1 MYYIYWAIMNI
12 LTIFIFILII
22 ILSYAVYK
30 LMTKTTTNVSGFSDA
45 SKSLS
50 VPCAKFGSSQNYGY
64 SVWIYIDSWQN
75 TVPSA
80 NNDTNLKKNILT
92 RCVGTAAAFNLYLD
106 NAQNNLKLLM
116 SNNTKSCDIKNIK
129 LQKWVNITMSVYG
142 NTVDLY
148 LDGKLVRTCVL
159 TAIPI
164 QLKNEDTLYVGGAY
178 TKSTTACNGASDG
191 DLRGYISNVVYKSA
205 YFTPEEA
212 WNIYSAGYSGAG
224 MFDFVNRY
232 KLSFSV
238 IKDDQT
244 LGQVTI

>member
-1 MYYIYWAIMNI
+1 MNV
-12 LTIFIFILII
+12 LTIFIFILVI
-22 ILSYAVYK
+22 ILIYAVYK

-50 VPCAKFGSSQNYGY
+50 VPCSKFGANANYGY
-64 SVWIYIDSWQN
+64 SVWIYVDLWQN
-75 TVPSA
+75 TGT
-80 NNDTNLKKNILT
+80 DTVLKKNILT
-92 RCVGTAAAFNLYLD
+92 RCGTSAHVFNLYLD
-106 NAQNNLKLLM
+106 NAQNNLKLRM
-116 SNNTKSCDIKNIK
+116 SGNTKPCDIKNIK
-129 LQKWVNITMSVYG
+129 LQKWVNITMSVNG

-159 TAIPI
+159 TVIPTQAPTI
-164 QLKNEDTLYVGGAY
+164 NDTLFVGGAY
-178 TKSTTACNGASDG
+178 TISTTTCKGDSEG
-191 DLRGYISNVVYKSA
+191 DLRGYISNVVYKSD

-212 WNIYSAGYSGAG
+212 WDIYSAGYSGAG

-232 KLSFSV
+232 KLNFSV

>member
-1 MYYIYWAIMNI
+1 MNI
-12 LTIFIFILII
+12 LTIFIFILVV
-22 ILSYAVYK
+22 ILIYAVYK

-50 VPCAKFGSSQNYGY
+50 VPCAKFGANTNYGY
-64 SVWIYIDSWQN
+64 SVWIYVDSWI
-75 TVPSA
+75 TPSSE
-80 NNDTNLKKNILT
+80 TKLGKNILT
-92 RCVGTAAAFNLYLD
+92 RCVGSAPVFNLYLD

-116 SNNTKSCDIKNIK
+116 NNNAKSCDIKNIK

-159 TAIPI
+159 TAIPTI
-164 QLKNEDTLYVGGAY
+164 QPTDKDTLFVGGAY
-178 TKSTTACNGASDG
+178 TKGACNGDSG
-191 DLRGYISNVVYKSA
+191 DLRGYISNVVYKSD

-232 KLSFSV
+232 KLNFSV

>member
-1 MYYIYWAIMNI
+1 MNV
-12 LTIFIFILII
+12 LTIFIFILVI
-22 ILSYAVYK
+22 ILIFAVYK

-50 VPCAKFGSSQNYGY
+50 VPCSKFGANANYGY
-64 SVWIYIDSWQN
+64 SVWIYVDSWITN
-75 TVPSA
+75 SASSSLPSH
-80 NNDTNLKKNILT
+80 DLRKNILT
-92 RCVGTAAAFNLYLD
+92 RCNGTPVFNLYLD

-116 SNNTKSCDIKNIK
+116 SGNTKPCDIKNIK
-129 LQKWVNITMSVYG
+129 LQKWVNITMSVNG

-159 TAIPI
+159 TAIPTQAPTI
-164 QLKNEDTLYVGGAY
+164 SDTLFVGGAI
-178 TKSTTACNGASDG
+178 KSCVVSES
-191 DLRGYISNVVYKSA
+191 DLRGYISNVVYKSD

-232 KLSFSV
+232 KLNFSV

-244 LGQVTI
+244 LGGVTF